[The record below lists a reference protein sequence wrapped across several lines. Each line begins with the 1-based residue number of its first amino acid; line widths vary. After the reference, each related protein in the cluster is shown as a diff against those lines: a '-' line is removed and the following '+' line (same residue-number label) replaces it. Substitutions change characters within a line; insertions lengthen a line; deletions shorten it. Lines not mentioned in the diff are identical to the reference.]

1 MNRAFAGLRPDEA
14 ATLQAL
20 GKKAEA
26 IAIPPE
32 QFDQIAA
39 ATAEDEDVTGKGV
52 GGEFL
57 LNDAG
62 QAIKATA
69 HVGHAGGEPDPG
81 AAG

>member
-1 MNRAFAGLRPDEA
+1 MHRAFAGLWPDKA
-14 ATLQAL
+14 AALQTL

-26 IAIPPE
+26 IPIPPK
-32 QFDQIAA
+32 QFDQIT
-39 ATAEDEDVTGKGV
+39 TAPAKDEDVTGKGV

-62 QAIKATA
+62 QAIKAAT

-81 AAG
+81 ATG